1 MAAARP
7 SRHLSP
13 ESRARLGVEARARV
27 PVEAHAE
34 LVTTA
39 RLDPVQVVS
48 EQAEFRVPELIPLRH
63 ARMGESPFT
72 FYRGSAAV
80 MAADLSRVPS
90 SGITVQ
96 LCGDAHLSNFGM
108 FASPDRRLV
117 FDMNDFDET
126 LRGPWEWDVKR
137 LAASLAVAG
146 RANGFSGA
154 QIRKIVLAAVRR
166 YQEAVAEFAEL
177 GNLEVWY
184 ARMEV
189 AEEWKRLSDR
199 LDKGMNKRLAKTI
212 KKAQGRD
219 HRRSHAKL
227 TELVDGERR
236 IRGDAPT
243 IVRLSDLMSDVD
255 GEVVD
260 TTVRDVLRR
269 YVRSLSAE
277 RRDLARS
284 FQVMDIARK
293 VVGVGSVGPRC
304 WIVLLGGRD
313 AGDPLFLQVKEAQ
326 ESVLSRYLGSVRGN
340 EGARVVTGQ
349 RRMQASTDI
358 FLGWTHGVAPD
369 GRKRD
374 FYVRQLHDWKG
385 SATVEAMIPRAMRL
399 YGQLC
404 AWTLARAHAR
414 SGDRIALAAYI
425 GQDDQLAQAIAEF
438 ADSYADI
445 NEQDFNRFTEA
456 MQSGEL
462 VTGGARTGNDRRR

>member
-1 MAAARP
+1 M
-7 SRHLSP
+7 
-13 ESRARLGVEARARV
+13 
-27 PVEAHAE
+27 
-34 LVTTA
+34 TT
-39 RLDPVQVVS
+39 RRSDPVQVVND
-48 EQAEFRVPELIPLRH
+48 QAKSRLPELIPLRH
-63 ARMGESPFT
+63 ARMGESPFA
-72 FYRGSAAV
+72 FYRGTAAL

-90 SGITVQ
+90 SGLAVQ

-117 FDMNDFDET
+117 FDINDFDET

-137 LAASLAVAG
+137 LATSLAVAG
-146 RANGFSGA
+146 RANGFSAA

-166 YQEAVAEFAEL
+166 YQEAIAEFAEL

-189 AEEWKRLSDR
+189 AQEWERLSDQ
-199 LDKGMNKRLAKTI
+199 LDKGMNKRLGKSI
-212 KKAQGRD
+212 RKAQRRD
-219 HRRSHAKL
+219 HRQSLAKL
-227 TELVDGERR
+227 TEVVDGERH

-243 IVRLSDLMSDVD
+243 IVRLSDLASGVD
-255 GEVVD
+255 REVVEES
-260 TTVRDVLRR
+260 VRNVLRL
-269 YVRSLSAE
+269 YVRSLAAE

-284 FQVMDIARK
+284 FQVIDIARK
-293 VVGVGSVGPRC
+293 VVGVGSVGTRC

-313 AGDPLFLQVKEAQ
+313 ADDPLFLQVKEAQ
-326 ESVLSRYLGSVRGN
+326 ESVLARYLGSARGN

-349 RRMQASTDI
+349 RRMQATTDI
-358 FLGWTHGVAPD
+358 FLGWAHAVGPHGH
-369 GRKRD
+369 KRD
-374 FYVRQLHDWKG
+374 YYIRQLHDWKG

-425 GQDDQLAQAIAEF
+425 GEDDRLAQAVAEF
-438 ADSYADI
+438 ADSYADM
-445 NEQDFNRFTEA
+445 NEQDFTRFTEA

-462 VTGGARTGNDRRR
+462 V